1 MPYRVGRFI
10 YRLRKNCCLLFL
22 HLRTFRVRCRVNQ
35 AMTTKNNPTLEKVN
49 TLLNE
54 GGEDALLATLD
65 IILEHFGC
73 VTGTIHVLNC
83 VSGLLDLKAQR
94 GIPESIIETVSA
106 IPIGKGMAGLAAKRH
121 AAVQVCNLQTDE
133 SGKAKPAAK
142 DTHMEGCIAAPMFSK
157 SGDHDE
163 LYGVLGVAMPTSHE
177 YSNEEI
183 SDLDDFGRVIA
194 AALT

>member
-1 MPYRVGRFI
+1 
-10 YRLRKNCCLLFL
+10 
-22 HLRTFRVRCRVNQ
+22 
-35 AMTTKNNPTLEKVN
+35 MTTKNDSTLQKVDA
-49 TLLNE
+49 LLKE
-54 GGEDALLATLD
+54 GGEEAMTDALD
-65 IILEHFGC
+65 VILEYFGC

-94 GIPESIIETVSA
+94 GIPDSILETVSA

-142 DTHMEGCIAAPMFSK
+142 DTRMEGCIAAPMFSK

-163 LYGVLGVAMPTSHE
+163 LFGILGVAMADSHE

-183 SDLDDFGRVIA
+183 ADLDDLGRVIA
-194 AALT
+194 AALI